1 MREKKNVKSEA
12 NWFIFHR
19 DFVPGFQSI
28 LEFGKSLQGLYDTLE
43 K

>member
-28 LEFGKSLQGLYDTLE
+28 LEFGKSRLV
-43 K
+43 